1 MQKQPF
7 PVGGTKK
14 FEDWGWLKIFRTR
27 GGVLILGE
35 VTFAGVVSTPL
46 HAMA

>member
-14 FEDWGWLKIFRTR
+14 FEDWGWLKILGP